1 MGDRELLNQ
10 ICRIPFQAAAEEKKG
25 FQAATGVGM
34 ISEG

>member
-1 MGDRELLNQ
+1 MGNGELLNQ
-10 ICRIPFQAAAEEKKG
+10 ICRSPFQAAAEEKKG